1 MHQPP
6 DINKL
11 YEQLQHMQ
19 KEVMR
24 LQEEL
29 KLKTVEGTAGGGA
42 VTVRCNGAMEFQS
55 VKIKPEA
62 VDISD
67 IGMLE
72 DLLVV
77 AINSAII
84 QCQEH
89 TAKNLK
95 MPPGMGGGF

>member
-42 VTVRCNGAMEFQS
+42 VTVCCNGAMEFQA
-55 VKIKPEA
+55 VKIRPEA

-67 IGMLE
+67 LGLLE
-72 DLLVV
+72 DLIVV

-89 TAKNLK
+89 TAQNLK